1 MACLADRWT
10 ALPFP
15 FPNDQNRARQD
26 ESVQN
31 RVGRAVG
38 MSYSVVRFNVDETI
52 QRQEHRRERREHEQ
66 MHHTRACSRVQFSR
80 IR

>member
-1 MACLADRWT
+1 
-10 ALPFP
+10 
-15 FPNDQNRARQD
+15 
-26 ESVQN
+26 
-31 RVGRAVG
+31 